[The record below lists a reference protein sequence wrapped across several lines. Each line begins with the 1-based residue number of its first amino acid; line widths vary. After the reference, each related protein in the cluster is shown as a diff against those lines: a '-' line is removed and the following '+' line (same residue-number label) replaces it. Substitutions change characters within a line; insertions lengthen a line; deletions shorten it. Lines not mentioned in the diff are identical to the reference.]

1 MAAANV
7 LPPNVRAHI
16 MEKSASAHS
25 TLMKESMGNW
35 QNSNNLVRLIT
46 TKMLDEMDPEEAMA
60 VNKVLALPLA
70 Q

>member
-7 LPPNVRAHI
+7 LPPNVRAHLFA
-16 MEKSASAHS
+16 KSAHGHA

-46 TKMLDEMDPEEAMA
+46 SKMLDEPDPEESMA
-60 VNKVLALPLA
+60 VSKVLALPK
-70 Q
+70 